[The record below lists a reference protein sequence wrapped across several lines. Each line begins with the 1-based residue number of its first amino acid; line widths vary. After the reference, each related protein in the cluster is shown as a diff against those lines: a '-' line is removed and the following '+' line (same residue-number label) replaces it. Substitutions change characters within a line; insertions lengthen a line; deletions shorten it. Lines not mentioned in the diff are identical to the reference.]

1 MHEAGYDL
9 ACYIVLQVG
18 NPLVAHKGNVKQ
30 KQCQEEVGEDM
41 IGIADLSLSVW
52 GGSKGDGMVT
62 MIAYT
67 RIFYYCYLSLY

>member
-52 GGSKGDGMVT
+52 GDQREMGWS
-62 MIAYT
+62 
-67 RIFYYCYLSLY
+67 R